1 MASRV
6 SDTKHLMIFGS
17 IFLLLA
23 LNCIAAPLQLSG
35 DAGRAIL
42 VTIANNST
50 NQTDLNSQNQTD
62 LWSWGKMPV
71 GHALNSS
78 GELVSIP
85 TTTDG
90 SVPVTPMSIV

>member
-1 MASRV
+1 M
-6 SDTKHLMIFGS
+6 KHLMIFGS

-23 LNCIAAPLQLSG
+23 LNCIAEPLQLSG
-35 DAGRAIL
+35 DTGKAIL

-50 NQTDLNSQNQTD
+50 NQTELNNESTLD
-62 LWSWGKMPV
+62 LWSWGRMPV

-78 GELVSIP
+78 GKLVSIP

-90 SVPVTPMSIV
+90 SVAVTPKSII